1 MIGSRKSHWKMCSLT
16 SALALKAQEPTK
28 VAFDDTSLIE
38 NIHVNLSSSL
48 NLTLRYLF
56 VKVAY
61 GTRPRPMHNG
71 FIIVILCSFMTM
83 ALAATDCE
91 ILNSGISSISST
103 ACCTETAGI
112 VCINGR
118 VKEM

>member
-1 MIGSRKSHWKMCSLT
+1 MIGSRKSHWKMRSLT
-16 SALALKAQEPTK
+16 FALTAKEQTK
-28 VAFDDTSLIE
+28 VAFDYTSLIE

-61 GTRPRPMHNG
+61 GTRPRPMHKTG
-71 FIIVILCSFMTM
+71 LIIVILCSFMIM

-91 ILNSGISSISST
+91 ILNSGIKSISST
-103 ACCTETAGI
+103 VCCTETTGI
-112 VCINGR
+112 GCVNDR
-118 VKEM
+118 VTKM